1 MNWFRRTPPLGPDQ
15 REQLA
20 GLLGPLDRFGPD
32 ERDRLESLTAALVH
46 RRDWTPAR
54 GFTLTERMQLHV
66 ASHAA
71 VLGVGIHDRDP
82 FANVESIVVHPA
94 TMVDRRPR
102 PTPMRGVVT
111 EGPRALLGH
120 TTAHG
125 PVFVSWAAVR
135 RDHATGGR
143 DVVLHEF
150 AHKLD
155 AATDLLD
162 GTPRLDTPAHLQRW
176 VRVCT
181 PVYEGLRRGRPDPVL
196 RRYAAT
202 NPTEFFAVV
211 TEAFFVRPLDLRHV
225 HPDLYRVFVDH
236 FGQDPAA
243 VDAARGRR
251 VTVVPS
257 DDHDG
262 GSGDA

>member
-1 MNWFRRTPPLGPDQ
+1 MNWFRRPATLDDSQ
-15 REQLA
+15 RAELPT
-20 GLLGPLDRFGPD
+20 LLGRLDRFDPGQR
-32 ERDRLESLTAALVH
+32 ERLESLTAALVH

-54 GFTLTERMQLHV
+54 GFDLTARMQLHV
-66 ASHAA
+66 AAHAA
-71 VLGVGIHDRDP
+71 VLGVGIDEPDP
-82 FANVESIVVHPA
+82 FANVESIVVHPS

-111 EGPRALLGH
+111 EAPRALLGH
-120 TTAHG
+120 TTANG

-135 RDHATGGR
+135 RDRATGAG

-155 AATDLLD
+155 AATHLLD
-162 GTPRLDTPAHLQRW
+162 GTPRMDTPAHLERW

-181 PVYEGLRRGRPDPVL
+181 RIHRDLRRGAPDPVL
-196 RRYAAT
+196 RSYAAT
-202 NPTEFFAVV
+202 NPTEFFAVA

-225 HPDLYRVFVDH
+225 HPDLHEVFVDF

-243 VDAARGRR
+243 VDEARGHV
-251 VTVVPS
+251 VTIADP
-257 DDHDG
+257 DE
-262 GSGDA
+262 DAERS